1 MDPELA
7 MSAGSWVEVAEG
19 RVLEVAQGD
28 NTRIAADAIV
38 NAANSALAVGGGVD
52 GAIHRSGGPEILR
65 DLEQRYGAHRYL
77 PTGHAVATVAGIL
90 PARWVIHAVGPVW
103 DGGDWGEAELLDSA
117 YRSAMAV
124 AEEVGARSIALPAIS
139 CGVYGY
145 PIEAAATVALAAV
158 EAALRAS
165 ASVTRATFVLYSF
178 DTFEVFRNAMAR
190 LRSGDSA
197 ASGG

>member
-1 MDPELA
+1 
-7 MSAGSWVEVAEG
+7 MSAGSWVEVGEG

-28 NTRIAADAIV
+28 ITRIAADAIV

-52 GAIHRSGGPEILR
+52 GAIHRTGGPEILL
-65 DLEQRYGAHRYL
+65 DLEQRYGSDRYL
-77 PTGHAVATVAGIL
+77 PTGQAVATVAGIL

-145 PIEAAATVALAAV
+145 PIESAATVALAAV
-158 EAALRAS
+158 EAALRAGG
-165 ASVTRATFVLYSF
+165 SVTRATFVLYSF

-190 LRSGDSA
+190 LRSGDSD
-197 ASGG
+197 ASG

>member
-1 MDPELA
+1 VT
-7 MSAGSWVEVAEG
+7 AGSWVEVAEG

-28 NTRIAADAIV
+28 ITRIAADAIV

-52 GAIHRSGGPEILR
+52 GAIHRTGGPEILR
-65 DLEQRYGAHRYL
+65 DLERRYGFDRYL
-77 PTGHAVATVAGIL
+77 PTGQAVATVAGIL

-124 AEEVGARSIALPAIS
+124 ADEVGARSIALPAIS

-145 PIEAAATVALAAV
+145 PIEPAAKVALAAV

-165 ASVTRATFVLYSF
+165 ASVARATFVLYSF

-190 LRSGDSA
+190 LRSGDNA

>member
-1 MDPELA
+1 V
-7 MSAGSWVEVAEG
+7 SAGSWIEVADG

-28 NTRIAADAIV
+28 ITRIAADAIV
-38 NAANSALAVGGGVD
+38 NAANSSLAVGGGVD
-52 GAIHRSGGPEILR
+52 GAIHRTGGPEILR
-65 DLEQRYGAHRYL
+65 DLVARYGTDRHLA
-77 PTGHAVATVAGIL
+77 TGQAAISVAGIL

-103 DGGDWGEAELLDSA
+103 HGGDWGEPELLESA
-117 YRSAMAV
+117 YRSAMAL
-124 AEEVGARSIALPAIS
+124 ADEVGARSIALPAIS

-145 PIEAAATVALAAV
+145 PVEAAASVALGAV

-190 LRSGDSA
+190 LRSGDNA

>member
-1 MDPELA
+1 

-28 NTRIAADAIV
+28 ITRIAADAIV

-52 GAIHRSGGPEILR
+52 GPEILR
-65 DLEQRYGAHRYL
+65 DLEQRYGSHRYL

-103 DGGDWGEAELLDSA
+103 DGGDWGEAELLESA

-145 PIEAAATVALAAV
+145 PIEPAERTARTPRREPDAVLTLAQ
-158 EAALRAS
+158 S
-165 ASVTRATFVLYSF
+165 
-178 DTFEVFRNAMAR
+178 D
-190 LRSGDSA
+190 
-197 ASGG
+197 